1 MKFSEKEIR
10 ELLTKFH
17 RMDRN
22 GDNIL
27 TLKEIRK
34 VYVSSGLPESS
45 ANQFMALF
53 DLDGDNVVTLD
64 EYILAL
70 GLTPPPPNDVKQW
83 KAAFDAM
90 DTDGSGSLS
99 RDEIRQLLQR
109 YGYKRATEEDIE
121 QWIETLD
128 KNGDGEISFPEFS
141 AFMEMQC
148 QNSSN

>member
-1 MKFSEKEIR
+1 MSKE
-10 ELLTKFH
+10 ELLKKFH
-17 RMDRN
+17 QMDRS
-22 GDNIL
+22 GDGRL
-27 TLKEIRK
+27 TIDEVRDC
-34 VYVSSGLPESS
+34 VRRSGLPESQVT
-45 ANQFMALF
+45 QFMALF